1 MTSFSTFVLGS
12 RRDASDWESGC
23 QGLGFRPLHSV
34 RTGHVKLTTAQ
45 QFFRSSP
52 QWLYM
57 AGHYSGQQLYSE
69 ESETQITFSK
79 DEISLSTIGG
89 SAQVKKVDN
98 SFGLHKN
105 IKVVIWG
112 GCSLLGNEEDVAMMR
127 GWFGDHVMLGFA
139 GLTGWRILQ
148 AMFGGG
154 FIPKNRSFF
163 ARLGRNP
170 SADDILNA
178 WMETAQLGYGGAEM
192 EEKFRA
198 IDIKG
203 QGWRL
208 SSKKIV
214 KF

>member
-1 MTSFSTFVLGS
+1 MPPIG
-12 RRDASDWESGC
+12 RAAAKGW
-23 QGLGFRPLHSV
+23 GFPQLQSI
-34 RTGHVKLTTAQ
+34 RTGHVKLATAQ

-52 QWLYM
+52 EWLYM

-69 ESETQITFSK
+69 NDETTVAFTN
-79 DEISLSTIGG
+79 DAISLSTMGG
-89 SAQVKKVDN
+89 SAQSKKADN
-98 SFGLHKN
+98 TFALHKN

-112 GCSLLGNEEDVAMMR
+112 GCSLLGNDDEVTMMR
-127 GWFGDHVMLGFA
+127 NWFGDHVMLGFA

-154 FIPKNRSFF
+154 FIPKNSSFF

-170 SADDILNA
+170 SPEDIVNA
-178 WMETAQLGYGGAEM
+178 WMETAQQGYGGVPM

-198 IDIKG
+198 VDTKG